1 MAVKR
6 RKNPASVVEAHPLN
20 QLDFLTVELY
30 WDNEGREYV
39 TRIPELLN
47 ISTCGASEE
56 EALDNTAEML
66 VGWMDAM
73 EDVGTRIPLT
83 KAQVREVRQTL
94 HPVDDRD

>member
-20 QLDFLTVELY
+20 GLDFLTVELY

-39 TRIPELLN
+39 TRIPGLFN
-47 ISTCGASEE
+47 ISTGGATEE
-56 EALDNTAEML
+56 ESLDNTAEML

-73 EDVGTRIPLT
+73 EEVGTKIPLT
-83 KAQVREVRQTL
+83 KAQIREVRQAL
-94 HPVDDRD
+94 QDWA